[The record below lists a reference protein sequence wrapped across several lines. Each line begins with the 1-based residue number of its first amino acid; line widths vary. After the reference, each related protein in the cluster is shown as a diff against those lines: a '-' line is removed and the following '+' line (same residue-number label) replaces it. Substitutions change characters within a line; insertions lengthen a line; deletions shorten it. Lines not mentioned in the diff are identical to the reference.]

1 MIVFLVAQGNNTYNR
16 YAGQFRVNFLGIIN
30 LMFLLLARITTIMYD
45 FFFLPVLIIRFQF
58 VFFFVFFLSSL
69 LDYRFPY
76 CIQLYT
82 WSTQQ
87 VIVA

>member
-1 MIVFLVAQGNNTYNR
+1 MIVFLEAQGTNAYNR
-16 YAGQFRVNFLGIIN
+16 YAMFPAGQFRVKW
-30 LMFLLLARITTIMYD
+30 
-45 FFFLPVLIIRFQF
+45 FFFYLCSHIQISVLFHFIFIYLFIF
-58 VFFFVFFLSSL
+58 TYLFIFLSSL